1 MWVNVISI
9 TSEGVELLKID
20 TDVAGPDDDEDV
32 LVDNLVKAAGEELLK
47 MSEQIKETVLF
58 LRNSQNL
65 FEKNMQ
71 DILNKSLKEIA
82 NSVSGHCT
90 RPHVDQ
96 SVQTEDHI
104 AGKGSFP
111 TGNTNPSVA
120 SDIILEAMH
129 FANKQSIPPS
139 NHAICRTFMSTCIR
153 LYLINSC
160 FCSYILRQD
169 QHASYMDTEELH
181 VGGDVRDVEVTEPN
195 CNVDGEETTYSPTV
209 VLANLFVISMQSEQ
223 SIFPQSNSKDTS
235 GDDSTNAGTENQE
248 TVVTGLSFPNPSFS
262 IGLTTQQNK

>member
-1 MWVNVISI
+1 MRGEAKKDNPNRKNARANLKEPVV
-9 TSEGVELLKID
+9 EGVDAEYI
-20 TDVAGPDDDEDV
+20 A
-32 LVDNLVKAAGEELLK
+32 NIVKNIISAELLK
-47 MSEQIKETVLF
+47 MGEQIKETVLF

-82 NSVSGHCT
+82 NSVTDHCT

-104 AGKGSFP
+104 AGKGIFP

-139 NHAICRTFMSTCIR
+139 NVCA
-153 LYLINSC
+153 
-160 FCSYILRQD
+160 
-169 QHASYMDTEELH
+169 
-181 VGGDVRDVEVTEPN
+181 
-195 CNVDGEETTYSPTV
+195 ETTDHMQI
-209 VLANLFVISMQSEQ
+209 LFCFM
-223 SIFPQSNSKDTS
+223 
-235 GDDSTNAGTENQE
+235 
-248 TVVTGLSFPNPSFS
+248 
-262 IGLTTQQNK
+262 